1 MALESYP
8 PWHYITGNSER
19 GEKCQKDLSETMP
32 EDRINNELHL
42 PSLHLLSVNKS
53 TKRQCLEIVG
63 QRSQTIFSLVP
74 SIATGFFYATK
85 ANGGLGLPRFEYIIK
100 FGTLKTAINLKN
112 SVDPAEASLISD
124 GEELQLKKIA
134 NSLRINCPGTCE
146 DIEKARKRLKREH
159 IKQLS
164 ELRSQGHR
172 IKDFSREKLGNVWL
186 KYSGTRR

>member
-1 MALESYP
+1 M
-8 PWHYITGNSER
+8 
-19 GEKCQKDLSETMP
+19 
-32 EDRINNELHL
+32 
-42 PSLHLLSVNKS
+42 
-53 TKRQCLEIVG
+53 
-63 QRSQTIFSLVP
+63 P
-74 SIATGFFYATK
+74 SIATDFFYATK

-146 DIEKARKRLKREH
+146 DIEKVRKGLKREH